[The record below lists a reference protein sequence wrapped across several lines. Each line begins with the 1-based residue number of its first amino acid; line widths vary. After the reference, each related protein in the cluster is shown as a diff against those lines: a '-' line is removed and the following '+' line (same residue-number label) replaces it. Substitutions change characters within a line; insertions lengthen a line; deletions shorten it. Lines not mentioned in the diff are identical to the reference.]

1 MLEFTDKFD
10 SFVCMGDSISVDHD
24 GFTISARIEFD
35 DQYTIDD
42 DDAHNVDQSVTGCD
56 DEQQETLLKN
66 RRAWMENEWW
76 YGGVVLSVSKNDIM
90 LDEHA
95 ASLWG
100 IEINYPTS
108 DNGYLT
114 DVANELLSEALER
127 GHDAIESLTS

>member
-1 MLEFTDKFD
+1 MLGFTDKFD

-24 GFTISARIEFD
+24 GFTITARIEYD
-35 DQYTIDD
+35 DQYKIDD
-42 DDAHNVDQSVTGCD
+42 DDVHNVDQSVTGCD
-56 DEQQETLLKN
+56 EEQYQTLLKN
-66 RRAWMENEWW
+66 RQAWMENEWW
-76 YGGVVLSVSKNDIM
+76 YGGVVLSVSKNDIV
-90 LDEHA
+90 LDDHA

-100 IEINYPTS
+100 IEVNYPTS